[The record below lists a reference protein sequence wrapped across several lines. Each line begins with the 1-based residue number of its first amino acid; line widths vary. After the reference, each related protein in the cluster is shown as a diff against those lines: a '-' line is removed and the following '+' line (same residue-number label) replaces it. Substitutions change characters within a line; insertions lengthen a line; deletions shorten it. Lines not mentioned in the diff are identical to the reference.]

1 MRVSLTK
8 CLNYFPAI
16 SLDAHKTIIIPLGKS
31 KEEDLKNLKN
41 FVSSTNLRGFTTH
54 IWYRGLR
61 TYYPWQFI
69 QFMKEYKS
77 NVNGYHEWIEE
88 AKRSLNRSWEILSNY
103 FINPPID
110 QSQKDEYE
118 RIVILLEDLL
128 LKMNKEN

>member
-16 SLDAHKTIIIPLGKS
+16 SLDALKIIIMPLGKS
-31 KEEDLKNLKN
+31 KEEDLKHLKS
-41 FVSSTNLRGFTTH
+41 FVSTPNLRGHTTH

-69 QFMKEYKS
+69 QLTKVYKS
-77 NVNGYHEWIEE
+77 DGAGRLLWIEE

-110 QSQKDEYE
+110 QSQKDEYD